1 MANND
6 LCENIVFTIMISAF
20 LFFLYFITT
29 IKKEDNYKIN
39 AKIENIIKKDLYFGD
54 KIVLLNVSYQKK
66 GFIREGY
73 NNKEFEFPLEDY
85 DMLEKAFIEKKE
97 IEINL
102 VETTTFMHWTAY
114 PTLIAIPLIIP
125 IFYIGETFF
134 AKNTEHS
141 KTCVKVKEGNNL
153 IFSKNC
159 YSKKHTTA
167 LEI

>member
-1 MANND
+1 MENND
-6 LCENIVFTIMISAF
+6 LAENVALTIIIGAL

-54 KIVLLNVSYQKK
+54 KIVLLNVSYEK

-102 VETTTFMHWTAY
+102 VETTTFMHWTIY
-114 PTLIAIPLIIP
+114 PALIAIPLMMFIP
-125 IFYIGETFF
+125 AIPQAIC